1 MIERNKEDEKMLSI
15 IGYTIGY
22 LIGALIGATLAN
34 LIIERQETKKIQKEI
49 KCILDFTLPQPDYC
63 GAVIQVNS

>member
-34 LIIERQETKKIQKEI
+34 LIIERQETKRIRKE
-49 KCILDFTLPQPDYC
+49 TEAMADYL
-63 GAVIQVNS
+63 QHYLEKNEKN

>member
-22 LIGALIGATLAN
+22 LIGALIGAALTN
-34 LIIERQETKKIQKEI
+34 LIIERQETKKIRKE
-49 KCILDFTLPQPDYC
+49 TEAMADYL
-63 GAVIQVNS
+63 QHYLEKMKEN